1 MLPLP
6 DVIILVLVPFAPLFS
21 HRVWLHAQLLRL
33 GTILVPVFPHL
44 IFGQPP
50 PVWNCVMFGAG
61 GFGYFLTDSKY
72 SSTTL
77 SAGPEALGE
86 QPGRSGF
93 V

>member
-1 MLPLP
+1 MSLNQK
-6 DVIILVLVPFAPLFS
+6 
-21 HRVWLHAQLLRL
+21 R
-33 GTILVPVFPHL
+33 
-44 IFGQPP
+44 
-50 PVWNCVMFGAG
+50 VMFGAG

-77 SAGPEALGE
+77 SAGPETLGE